1 MTKNQKIKMLS
12 NEVKTLQQKL
22 DIFTR
27 TENSKNND
35 IQNTYNEKVSS
46 LIMELEHEKMQ
57 YQGLREK
64 LEQTRKYYEELYT
77 RQVKFLQPGIFTFIH
92 RIQLKFVK
100 SWFN

>member
-1 MTKNQKIKMLS
+1 MTKNRKIEMLS

-27 TENSKNND
+27 TETSKNND

-46 LIMELEHEKMQ
+46 LIRELEHEKMQ
-57 YQGLREK
+57 YQCLREE

-77 RQVKFLQPGIFTFIH
+77 RRVKFLQPGIFTFIH
-92 RIQLKFVK
+92 RIKLKIIK
-100 SWFN
+100 PWFN